1 MSRRQTSIYLV
12 LAVLIVG
19 SGVGLFGGIYFRW
32 YTAPYHVTAKTI
44 AWGVGMHEPAYNF
57 DTVVSG
63 RLYRSGFP
71 DARFLD
77 YVRRRYGIQH
87 VVSLF
92 GDSEVHARAK
102 ELGMKVT
109 VLDWRHRRKIPA
121 QDLKMVLDLLDGNE
135 RVLVHCKAGRDRTGF
150 AIASCRILRQDWL
163 LQRAIEE
170 MEAHGHSRRDR
181 LKPSALSVGTKP
193 ANPSEL
199 HSVSL
204 LGQPRASRIAR
215 RIDRSAR

>member
-44 AWGVGMHEPAYNF
+44 AWGVGMPEPAYNF

-150 AIASCRILRQDWL
+150 AIASYRILRQDWL

-181 LKPSALSVGTKP
+181 LKT
-193 ANPSEL
+193 NREL
-199 HSVSL
+199 REL
-204 LGQPRASRIAR
+204 LEELTDQRAEFRGSSR
-215 RIDRSAR
+215 

>member
-1 MSRRQTSIYLV
+1 MSRRQPSIYLV

-44 AWGVGMHEPAYNF
+44 AWGVGMPEPAYNF

-77 YVRRRYGIQH
+77 YVRRRYGLQH

-92 GDSEVHARAK
+92 DDSEVHESQRTRH
-102 ELGMKVT
+102 EGHRSRL
-109 VLDWRHRRKIPA
+109 RHRRKIPA

-150 AIASCRILRQDWL
+150 AIASYRILRQDWL

-181 LKPSALSVGTKP
+181 LKPTESF
-193 ANPSEL
+193 ANCSKN
-199 HSVSL
+199 
-204 LGQPRASRIAR
+204 
-215 RIDRSAR
+215 